1 MVICIK
7 ISPQDGIP
15 KILLLSLLVAGKRKA
30 QALNANVLNLFF
42 FCFFYYANKL
52 KMVSR
57 FPFKS
62 LSSSYFSIHH
72 TGEINAKESLSLSLV
87 FASNI
92 RNALSSSGVCG
103 TFVKKEHAGGGV
115 CVCVCVFL

>member
-42 FCFFYYANKL
+42 FF
-52 KMVSR
+52 
-57 FPFKS
+57 
-62 LSSSYFSIHH
+62 
-72 TGEINAKESLSLSLV
+72 
-87 FASNI
+87 
-92 RNALSSSGVCG
+92 
-103 TFVKKEHAGGGV
+103 
-115 CVCVCVFL
+115 VFLLRKQIKNGL

>member
-30 QALNANVLNLFF
+30 QALNANVLNLFVF
-42 FCFFYYANKL
+42 FVFYYANKL

-72 TGEINAKESLSLSLV
+72 TGEINAKESLSS
-87 FASNI
+87 FS
-92 RNALSSSGVCG
+92 RVC
-103 TFVKKEHAGGGV
+103 FKYQK
-115 CVCVCVFL
+115 CSFLLRCLWYFR

>member
-42 FCFFYYANKL
+42 FLFFLLRKQIKNGL
-52 KMVSR
+52 
-57 FPFKS
+57 
-62 LSSSYFSIHH
+62 
-72 TGEINAKESLSLSLV
+72 
-87 FASNI
+87 
-92 RNALSSSGVCG
+92 
-103 TFVKKEHAGGGV
+103 
-115 CVCVCVFL
+115 